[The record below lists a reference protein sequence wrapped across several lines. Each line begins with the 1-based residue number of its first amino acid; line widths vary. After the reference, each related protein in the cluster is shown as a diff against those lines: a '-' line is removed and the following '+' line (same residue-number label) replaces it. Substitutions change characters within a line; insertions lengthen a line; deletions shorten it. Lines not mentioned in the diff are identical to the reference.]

1 MSAVILEFSG
11 MNYIFIQRTLQIQ
24 SLAVIVIWKDI
35 HWSNCIVMVT
45 NSIHGVTLGLYET
58 R

>member
-24 SLAVIVIWKDI
+24 SLAVIVIWKA
-35 HWSNCIVMVT
+35 HS
-45 NSIHGVTLGLYET
+45 LE
-58 R
+58 